1 MVAFSAIA
9 ERSRPSSAWTLKTA
23 DGALLHADQW
33 AGDKRPLLFTHGL
46 GQSRLS
52 WTTAAAAMA
61 DAGHAALA
69 LDWRGHGRSHWNP
82 LDTPYSI
89 EQLILDAEAFATAH
103 QDAPIWIGA
112 SMGGLAGIAVAARH
126 PNLLK
131 ALVLVDVTPR
141 WEVAGVQRILSF
153 MRAFPDGFANLEA
166 AQEAVAQYLPHR
178 AQKTEPERLARM
190 LVPMPNGRLRWHW
203 DPRLLDDLGAS
214 GEREMHLLLDAARSL
229 TLPVLLISGSKSD
242 VVSDHTITE
251 FLQLVP
257 HAEHRVVR
265 DATHMVVGDDNQ
277 TFTEHLT
284 DFLDR
289 HA

>member
-1 MVAFSAIA
+1 MVALSAIA
-9 ERSRPSSAWTLKTA
+9 ERSNLPSAWSLKTA
-23 DGALLHADQW
+23 DGADLHADHW
-33 AGDKRPLLFTHGL
+33 PGGKRPLLFTHGL
-46 GQSRLS
+46 GQSRMS
-52 WTTAAAAMA
+52 WTTAASAMA
-61 DAGHAALA
+61 EAGHTALA

-82 LDTPYSI
+82 SETPYSI
-89 EQLILDAEAFATAH
+89 EQLIHDAEAFAAA
-103 QDAPIWIGA
+103 QAEPPIWIGA

-126 PNLLK
+126 PGLLK

-141 WEVAGVQRILSF
+141 WEVAGVQRILGF
-153 MRAFPDGFANLEA
+153 MRAFPDGFATLEA
-166 AQEAVAQYLPHR
+166 AQDAVQQYLPHR
-178 AQKTEPERLARM
+178 AQKSEPERLAKM
-190 LVPMPNGRLRWHW
+190 LVPMRNGRLRWHW

-214 GEREMHLLLDAARSL
+214 GEREMHLLLEAARTLS
-229 TLPVLLISGSKSD
+229 LPVLLISGSKSD

-251 FLQLVP
+251 FLELVP

>member
-1 MVAFSAIA
+1 MVALSAIA
-9 ERSRPSSAWTLKTA
+9 DRSALPSAWTLSTA
-23 DGALLHADQW
+23 DGCELHADCWQ
-33 AGDKRPLLFTHGL
+33 GHKRPLLFTHGL

-52 WTTAAAAMA
+52 WSTAATAMA
-61 DAGHAALA
+61 EAGHSALA
-69 LDWRGHGRSHWNP
+69 LDWRGHGRSAWNGV
-82 LDTPYSI
+82 DKAYSI
-89 EQLILDAEAFATAH
+89 EQLIADAEAFAQA
-103 QDAPIWIGA
+103 QSQAPIWIGA
-112 SMGGLAGIAVAARH
+112 SMGGLAGIALAARH
-126 PNLLK
+126 PNMLR

-141 WEVAGVQRILSF
+141 WEVAGVQRILGF

-203 DPRLLDDLGAS
+203 DPRLLDDLGQS
-214 GEREMHLLLDAARSL
+214 GEREMHLLLEAARSL

-251 FLQLVP
+251 FLELVP